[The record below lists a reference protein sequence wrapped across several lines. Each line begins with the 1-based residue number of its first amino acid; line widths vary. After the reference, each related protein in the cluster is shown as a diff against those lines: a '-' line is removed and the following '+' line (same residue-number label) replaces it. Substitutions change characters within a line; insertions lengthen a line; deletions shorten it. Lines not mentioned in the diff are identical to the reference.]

1 MSKLMLERSCSESSL
16 FLKLIDKDSSEAV
29 FWKLDLVDKADED
42 EVVKVLCLEL
52 LLKAACSSL
61 SCFAEADSAK
71 RFVQDDH
78 GKDQANKFYWPLASQ
93 ARVPN

>member
-1 MSKLMLERSCSESSL
+1 M
-16 FLKLIDKDSSEAV
+16 
-29 FWKLDLVDKADED
+29 KLDLVVEADED

-52 LLKAACSSL
+52 LLKAAFVACCCSSL

-71 RFVQDDH
+71 SFVQDDH
-78 GKDQANKFYWPLASQ
+78 GKDQANKFDWPLASQ